1 MLQTV
6 GKHPEGQRFDSG
18 YSLLTSRAVNHHS
31 REVRNLRQPTAI
43 FFLFDFDVHNNGKKI
58 APSHPPCRTQTPHS
72 GTTPP
77 TRRRRAQPKRGNSA
91 HSKGFASSLAGSHVA
106 KRMEC
111 VQLAGAFE
119 LAGPYE
125 SGSKLHAVQTLRGSR
140 TGLLAHD
147 GLQALPQ
154 DGDQFFMGG
163 VGFRVG
169 QGALGASVSEGVGH
183 AFLAWRN
190 VLAPEDVEQLD

>member
-1 MLQTV
+1 MWWFKSGSKLHALHTLRAFR
-6 GKHPEGQRFDSG
+6 HAPRF
-18 YSLLTSRAVNHHS
+18 
-31 REVRNLRQPTAI
+31 
-43 FFLFDFDVHNNGKKI
+43 
-58 APSHPPCRTQTPHS
+58 
-72 GTTPP
+72 
-77 TRRRRAQPKRGNSA
+77 
-91 HSKGFASSLAGSHVA
+91 A

>member
-1 MLQTV
+1 MLSNPNKLNKLDEFKVASVNFETMAA
-6 GKHPEGQRFDSG
+6 
-18 YSLLTSRAVNHHS
+18 AV
-31 REVRNLRQPTAI
+31 QK
-43 FFLFDFDVHNNGKKI
+43 G
-58 APSHPPCRTQTPHS
+58 
-72 GTTPP
+72 GTE
-77 TRRRRAQPKRGNSA
+77 RGDAA